1 MIVSGWP
8 QHGQRGC
15 SIGCLVTRGSKK
27 DHHNSL
33 VALLVWLEGSHLVTV
48 TTLWALGTIAKGL
61 PMRVLLI
68 VAILGTLAHPAL
80 AITSDECARLKS
92 WAQQYLNNANE
103 AQEKARILDIYN
115 YYEHIKVYED
125 NIDLAFKISNIHLA
139 FCTNRAPSDGMR
151 F

>member
-27 DHHNSL
+27 DHHNLL

-103 AQEKARILDIYN
+103 AQERLASSIYTIMMN
-115 YYEHIKVYED
+115 
-125 NIDLAFKISNIHLA
+125 
-139 FCTNRAPSDGMR
+139 T
-151 F
+151 

>member
-1 MIVSGWP
+1 M
-8 QHGQRGC
+8 
-15 SIGCLVTRGSKK
+15 
-27 DHHNSL
+27 
-33 VALLVWLEGSHLVTV
+33 VTV
-48 TTLWALGTIAKGL
+48 NTFWAPGAIAEDL
-61 PMRVLLI
+61 PMRVLII
-68 VAILGTLAHPAL
+68 VALLGTLAHPAL

-115 YYEHIKVYED
+115 YDEHIKVYED

-139 FCTNRAPSDGMR
+139 FCTNRLPSVGMR

>member
-1 MIVSGWP
+1 M
-8 QHGQRGC
+8 
-15 SIGCLVTRGSKK
+15 
-27 DHHNSL
+27 
-33 VALLVWLEGSHLVTV
+33 VTV

-92 WAQQYLNNANE
+92 WAQQYVKNANE
-103 AQEKARILDIYN
+103 AQERARILDIYN
-115 YYEHIKVYED
+115 YDEHIKVYEE

-139 FCTNRAPSDGMR
+139 FCTNRLPSDGMR